1 MFLKSKK
8 KKKIDSVWKNQ
19 SPEKEIYTQ
28 KSERIHHTCPDKP
41 NFPNEKN
48 FLYNVMLY
56 NLFSILK

>member
-19 SPEKEIYTQ
+19 SPEKEISSQ
-28 KSERIHHTCPDKP
+28 KTEEIPHTCPDKP
-41 NFPNEKN
+41 NFPNENN